1 VTRVV
6 DMADPTRGED
16 ANEFQGFRHG
26 AGISF
31 IVVEAPQGGGPRL
44 HRHPYEEVFVVQ

>member
-1 VTRVV
+1 MTRVV